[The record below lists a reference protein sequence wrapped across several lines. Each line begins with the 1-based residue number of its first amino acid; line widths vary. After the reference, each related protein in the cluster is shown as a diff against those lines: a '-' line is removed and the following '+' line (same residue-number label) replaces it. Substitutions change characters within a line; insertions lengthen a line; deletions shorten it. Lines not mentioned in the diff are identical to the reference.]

1 MGRLHLKAEV
11 AKVKGGG
18 EAIEATS
25 IQAQWWAKYA
35 GGKD

>member
-1 MGRLHLKAEV
+1 V

-25 IQAQWWAKYA
+25 IQAQWWTKYA
-35 GGKD
+35 GGKE